1 MNQEIYY
8 IAGGLLLV
16 YILITRFNKRQ
27 GKQRKSR
34 NFMEGRRLKDRR
46 DPETGAKDPGK
57 K

>member
-1 MNQEIYY
+1 MNQEIFY
-8 IAGGLLLV
+8 IAGGLLLI

-46 DPETGAKDPGK
+46 DSEPGPEDSNT
-57 K
+57 

>member
-27 GKQRKSR
+27 GKERKSR
-34 NFMEGRRLKDRR
+34 NFMEGRRLKDRK
-46 DPETGAKDPGK
+46 DSETGTEDPRK
-57 K
+57 

>member
-27 GKQRKSR
+27 GKQRKGR

-46 DPETGAKDPGK
+46 DHESGTKDPGK